1 MDTRQEID
9 LLESTH
15 QFPGTYQIK
24 AIGAVDDDF
33 VGRVLSAVQ
42 EEVAGPS
49 EVDYTLRSMR
59 AGRHVGVTLNISVQR
74 AEQVLALY
82 ARIRQV
88 KGLSFLF

>member
-15 QFPGTYQIK
+15 HFPGTYQIK
-24 AIGAVDDDF
+24 AIGATENDF
-33 VGRVLSAVQ
+33 VGRVLSAVE

-49 EVDYTLRSMR
+49 EVDYSLRTLRE
-59 AGRHVGVTLNISVQR
+59 GRHVGVTLNISVQR

-82 ARIRQV
+82 ARIREV
-88 KGLSFLF
+88 EGLAFLF